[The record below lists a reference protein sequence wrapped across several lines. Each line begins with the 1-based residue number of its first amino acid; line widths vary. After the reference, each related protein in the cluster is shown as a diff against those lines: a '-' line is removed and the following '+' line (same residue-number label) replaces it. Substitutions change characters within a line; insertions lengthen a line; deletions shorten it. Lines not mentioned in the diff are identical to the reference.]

1 MHNTMRNGFNILKL
15 IDSQTRDAD
24 LREGKQERGLA
35 EMIRQRCPISASR
48 AGVPLPT
55 KELLRDLQLTTGSL
69 SGQNAAGV
77 VLNPLDRLAGA
88 ARPALVLEQAGV
100 EQLNIN
106 DGQEGNIPRWR
117 GNGGGWIQEGQTL
130 SESDLTLSNVVVRAR
145 HCGAQVNFSR
155 RLRLGTEGDIQEL
168 IITEMRRVVQQALEE
183 GLIDGDGEQG
193 KPLGL
198 IQQGTNT
205 VTFAGAVPTY
215 VELTAML
222 EDLTDADGEALTYSI
237 KSGNSSGLFSINPAT
252 GLISLAPGKSLDFES
267 KSSYKLNVS
276 ASNSSNTTDSA
287 TITINVTDVADHS
300 PSIAD
305 QSVSIKEDAN
315 SGSSILNLADSNS
328 DKDLDADGEALTYSI
343 TSGNAD
349 NLFSINANTG
359 LISLASGQSLDYE
372 SKTQHILTVTASD
385 GTAIAQIPGIS
396 SCPADRASSINP
408 EIEML
413 RPSISSK
420 MAWPRGIRGKDATVS
435 NAFRSAT
442 CGENVLV
449 SC

>member
-1 MHNTMRNGFNILKL
+1 MHNTVRNGFNILRL

-55 KELLRDLQLTTGSL
+55 TELLRDLQLTTGSL

-130 SESDLTLSNVVVRAR
+130 AESNLTLSNVNVRAR

-168 IITEMRRVVQQALEE
+168 IITEMRRVVQQALED
-183 GLIDGDGEQG
+183 GLIAGDGEEG

-222 EDLTDADGEALTYSI
+222 EDLTDADGDPGTAAWMMHPSTAAALFRTEKASSTGLFALEA
-237 KSGNSSGLFSINPAT
+237 SGLRQWSCL
-252 GLISLAPGKSLDFES
+252 GLP
-267 KSSYKLNVS
+267 
-276 ASNSSNTTDSA
+276 
-287 TITINVTDVADHS
+287 
-300 PSIAD
+300 
-305 QSVSIKEDAN
+305 
-315 SGSSILNLADSNS
+315 
-328 DKDLDADGEALTYSI
+328 
-343 TSGNAD
+343 
-349 NLFSINANTG
+349 
-359 LISLASGQSLDYE
+359 
-372 SKTQHILTVTASD
+372 
-385 GTAIAQIPGIS
+385 
-396 SCPADRASSINP
+396 
-408 EIEML
+408 
-413 RPSISSK
+413 
-420 MAWPRGIRGKDATVS
+420 
-435 NAFRSAT
+435 
-442 CGENVLV
+442 VLV
-449 SC
+449 STFVPETKVVLMDPRAAKVCYFGPPQLIVDPFTGSNSIHGASTVIVSNYVDIAVPEPALVVVGSS